1 MGNPVTPSG
10 RAGHSRSLTP
20 SQPPRPHP
28 EPGSSEMLS
37 QIESERSHEFEDEVK
52 PQKLKP
58 YEAKFQTVLQ

>member
-1 MGNPVTPSG
+1 
-10 RAGHSRSLTP
+10 
-20 SQPPRPHP
+20 
-28 EPGSSEMLS
+28 MLS